1 MAEGQRWEVSP
12 GQGWG
17 KQPAPDPDSDNK
29 NLVPMWE
36 VFTSSSEA
44 NLKLPVSNLTDNP
57 SRCSTFHCRFMH
69 DKKRKVQSTNPSK
82 HETGT
87 CLRLVQK
94 DKPSILSD
102 CLTGWLTIG
111 CKKKGKYA
119 VKFLQPNNLSNGRK
133 TGNTRQGTEV
143 LQRWNVS
150 SGSTNGHSRP
160 VGWTSQKGDHSHE
173 EFCFGSE
180 HNTAWFSSVDSL
192 YATKQR

>member
-17 KQPAPDPDSDNK
+17 KQPAPDPDSDTK

-57 SRCSTFHCRFMH
+57 SRCSTFHCWCMH
-69 DKKRKVQSTNPSK
+69 DKKKKSSKYKPQQTWNWNMPSSGSK
-82 HETGT
+82 RQTLHPFW
-87 CLRLVQK
+87 LPHRLANNWPQ
-94 DKPSILSD
+94 
-102 CLTGWLTIG
+102 
-111 CKKKGKYA
+111 KKGKYA

-133 TGNTRQGTEV
+133 SGNTRQGTEV

-160 VGWTSQKGDHSHE
+160 VGRTSQKGDHSHE

-180 HNTAWFSSVDSL
+180 HKTAWFSSVDSL
-192 YATKQR
+192 YAAKQR